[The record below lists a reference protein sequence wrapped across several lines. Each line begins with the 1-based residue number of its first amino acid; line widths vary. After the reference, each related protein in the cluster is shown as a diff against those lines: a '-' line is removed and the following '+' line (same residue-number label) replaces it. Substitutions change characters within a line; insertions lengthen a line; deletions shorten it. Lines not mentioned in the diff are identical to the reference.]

1 MKPTKQSPSK
11 SSLHHTRANAD
22 LLLEA
27 GGDYEMAY
35 YKAREQVNILSATVN
50 QLTNDRAKLLEEKE
64 VFSKTK
70 ISSKFEDMERDNSY
84 QNLKQK
90 YDELLDELKRVKI
103 DNKTLQN
110 KALILETEGGAAR
123 AESSRI

>member
-1 MKPTKQSPSK
+1 M
-11 SSLHHTRANAD
+11 HHTRANAD

-70 ISSKFEDMERDNSY
+70 ISSKFEDMEWDNSY